1 MTASLAAHPR
11 ILVVDDDPDVR
22 SVISL
27 SLGRVGNMEV
37 VEAHSGHDA
46 IERLRR
52 ATYDA
57 IVLDVM
63 MPGLDGPSTL
73 ELIRTEFGDVETPVI
88 FITAKV
94 QPSEVRRLT
103 SIGAAAVIAKPFDPM
118 TLPDEVRTIIER
130 AA

>member
-1 MTASLAAHPR
+1 MTPTLIGSPR
-11 ILVVDDDPDVR
+11 VLVVDDDQDVR
-22 SVISL
+22 HVISL
-27 SLGRVGNMEV
+27 SLGLVGKMEV

-52 ATYDA
+52 GTYDV

-73 ELIRTEFGDVETPVI
+73 ERIRNEFGDLETPVV

-94 QPSEVRRLT
+94 QPAEVHRLI

-118 TLPDEVRTIIER
+118 TLADEIRAIIESV
-130 AA
+130 A

>member
-63 MPGLDGPSTL
+63 MPGMDGPETL
-73 ELIRTEFGDVETPVI
+73 AAIRQLPAARNTPVI
-88 FITAKV
+88 FLTAKA
-94 QPSEVRRLT
+94 QPREIQRLLDL
-103 SIGAAAVIAKPFDPM
+103 GAVGVITKPFDPLGLGAKVEEM
-118 TLPDEVRTIIER
+118 LGVSR
-130 AA
+130 

>member
-1 MTASLAAHPR
+1 MTASRSELRR

-27 SLGRVGNMEV
+27 SLGRVGKMEV

-52 ATYDA
+52 GTFDA

-73 ELIRTEFGDVETPVI
+73 ERIRSEFGDSTTPVI

-94 QPSEVRRLT
+94 QPAEVRRLIAT
-103 SIGAAAVIAKPFDPM
+103 GAAAVIAKPFDPM

>member
-88 FITAKV
+88 FITAMV

>member
-52 ATYDA
+52 AAYDA

>member
-1 MTASLAAHPR
+1 MTASRSELRR

-27 SLGRVGNMEV
+27 SLGRVGKMEV

-52 ATYDA
+52 GTFDA

-73 ELIRTEFGDVETPVI
+73 ERIRSEFGDSTTPVI
-88 FITAKV
+88 FITAYPEQV
-94 QPSEVRRLT
+94 LTGRSRPSKASL
-103 SIGAAAVIAKPFDPM
+103 AAA
-118 TLPDEVRTIIER
+118 
-130 AA
+130 AAACVAFGPWFFRPPEAR

>member
-73 ELIRTEFGDVETPVI
+73 ELIRKEFGDVETPVI

>member
-1 MTASLAAHPR
+1 MTVSLAAHPR